1 MTSTLRPYVKACS
14 LTFALFSFCVHS
26 SMSQNDLTVHVDG
39 LGQDTVYLAH
49 YYGAKLFYND
59 TTVSDANGKVVF
71 AGKPL
76 EEGGK
81 YAVVLPG
88 PKFFEFLMVDEP
100 MEFKTTAANP
110 SGDLEVIASK
120 ENEVFFGYLEFIQ
133 GKRTER
139 SPFDKVLQ
147 DSSATKEEVTAARN
161 GIEALTDEVN

>member
-1 MTSTLRPYVKACS
+1 MLRALAQYHVLCTTTLPKAIIPS
-14 LTFALFSFCVHS
+14 LCALE
-26 SMSQNDLTVHVDG
+26 QR
-39 LGQDTVYLAH
+39 
-49 YYGAKLFYND
+49 ND
-59 TTVSDANGKVVF
+59 TALSDANGKVVF
-71 AGKPL
+71 AGKPQ

-100 MEFKTTAANP
+100 MEFETTAANP

-139 SPFDKVLQ
+139 SMVA
-147 DSSATKEEVTAARN
+147 ATAW
-161 GIEALTDEVN
+161 GLALLRLSFFSTNLA